1 MTKISCVYMGTPQF
15 SIPTLE
21 ALRLSEFVDLVAVV
35 TMPDRPAG
43 RGKQLQSP
51 AVAEYAKL
59 HNIKLFQ
66 EANINKS
73 QEFLSF
79 CEQSR
84 PDVFIVLSFAQF
96 LSQKTLDIPRLGC
109 FNIHTSLLPKY
120 RGAAPIHYALK
131 NGDLETGVS
140 IQKMVK
146 KMDAGDLCLSLPVE
160 ISKNDDIVSLSN
172 KLSLLSAECMPSFLE
187 QLVTSKL
194 KFTAQ
199 DENQVSIAPEIGK
212 EEGFV
217 DFQKQ
222 SALQIINL
230 YRAFKLWP
238 SLFYYHQGLRYKIAE
253 MALSVCSGS
262 TLPPGIVDLNSGRML
277 IGTVEGVVEIL
288 QIQPEGK
295 KAISIKDYMNGLKSK
310 GLNLKFAIEG

>member
-1 MTKISCVYMGTPQF
+1 MGTPQF

-21 ALRLSEFVDLVAVV
+21 ALRLSDLVDLVAVV

-59 HNIKLFQ
+59 HSIRLFQ
-66 EANINKS
+66 ELNINKS

-79 CEQSR
+79 CKTTK

-140 IQKMVK
+140 IQRMVK
-146 KMDAGDLCLSLPVE
+146 KMDAGDLCLSLPVK
-160 ISKNDDIVSLSN
+160 ILKDDDIVSLSN
-172 KLSLLSAECMPSFLE
+172 KLSQLSAESMTVFLN
-187 QLVTSKL
+187 QLVHNSL
-194 KFTAQ
+194 KFASQ
-199 DENQVSIAPEIGK
+199 DENAVSIAPEIGK
-212 EEGFV
+212 EEGLV
-217 DFQKQ
+217 HFQKQ
-222 SALQIINL
+222 SATEIINL
-230 YRAFKLWP
+230 YRAYKLWP
-238 SLFYYHQGLRYKIAE
+238 SLFYYHQGTRYKIAE
-253 MALSVCSGS
+253 LALEEQSSSG
-262 TLPPGIVDLNSGRML
+262 LAPGLVDLNSGRLL
-277 IGTVEGVVEIL
+277 IGTAKGAVEIL

-310 GLNLKFAIEG
+310 GINLKFAIEG